1 VEFLEKGSEES
12 WTRQLDVLLPGTV
25 GFNDVRDSTDL
36 RRSWVT
42 VKGKAVAGLVSV
54 TKGRNAAKPEHR
66 EVPVG
71 GIRLN
76 DCTNRFKCRQVLIVR
91 SLKMQVLLHVTDS
104 VVYGAHKRYFPA
116 RSDVVD

>member
-42 VKGKAVAGLVSV
+42 VKGKAVAGLVSAHI
-54 TKGRNAAKPEHR
+54 GRNSTEAKHWEG
-66 EVPVG
+66 PVG
-71 GIRLN
+71 VIRLN
-76 DCTNRFKCRQVLIVR
+76 DCTNRSKCRQVLIVW
-91 SLKMQVLLHVTDS
+91 SK
-104 VVYGAHKRYFPA
+104 VVQRL
-116 RSDVVD
+116 R